1 MKISRVLIPMAT
13 AILSLHLAP
22 AAAAASQQLD
32 IWTWRNPVPTANQ
45 LYSITHGAINGSTL
59 WVAVGANS
67 TIVTSSDGGVTWSLQ
82 AAPAPLATLN
92 SVAYSSTSANH
103 FVAVGSSDV
112 NGNDVILFSPDGV
125 TWTTATVP
133 APDNYGGLFGV
144 AYGNGNFMAVGFDGY
159 NYNSAD
165 GQNWTENMVN
175 FAGDGIGDAN
185 GVAYGLIGS
194 SQSPGFVAVG
204 DNGVSTTIN
213 LGATAWTIPPYPPNG
228 NNPSPTF
235 LSGVTWNSGSG
246 EFVAVGYG
254 AIQNSPDGGNWYET
268 TSVSGNAVAYG
279 NSKFV
284 AVNESSPYTIYT
296 SPGASGGVPGADTWT
311 PNTGNYPFD
320 AIDFDGVKG
329 NFVAVGPNG
338 TIATSTTGTG
348 WIPRNFS
355 VTTNSLNAIAYGA
368 TAGTPAGYL
377 FVAGGTNNSWG
388 PGISG
393 GPGIFTSPDGYTW
406 TLDQDSSLNPMNNS
420 VLSAG
425 YINGLASGNLTIN
438 GTHTPEFVALV
449 NRSGNY
455 NYNGNPNNVSL
466 IISSSDGQS
475 WSVDDSLTAPAVLS
489 GVAYG
494 VNATGQP
501 VFVVVGTDGTSYY
514 SSDLVTWTPAVTR
527 LPSNIN
533 LNALAYG
540 SLINK
545 PTFVAVGQGYSGG
558 DIYYSNDGGNTWMA
572 ASSGPTTPYYLN
584 GVAYGINP
592 SGQPVFVAVGLN
604 GSAFRTPGVIW
615 TSPDGKMWTQQD
627 SATTFP
633 PFSSVTYANGFFVA
647 TTLAIEYGAGG
658 GIWVSPDG
666 VNWVQTSVTTSGSLH
681 AVAYGDYQ
689 YIAVGD
695 GGAILGSVLEAVSGG
710 TFLSSGGG
718 SGIMSF
724 TAHGPPGMQYGVYA
738 SNDLVTWTW
747 LKNITIPA
755 GATSVSVTVY
765 PSANY
770 TQGYYSLGPPGP

>member
-1 MKISRVLIPMAT
+1 
-13 AILSLHLAP
+13 
-22 AAAAASQQLD
+22 
-32 IWTWRNPVPTANQ
+32 
-45 LYSITHGAINGSTL
+45 
-59 WVAVGANS
+59 
-67 TIVTSSDGGVTWSLQ
+67 
-82 AAPAPLATLN
+82 
-92 SVAYSSTSANH
+92 
-103 FVAVGSSDV
+103 
-112 NGNDVILFSPDGV
+112 VILFSPDGV
-125 TWTTATVP
+125 NWTTATVSSS
-133 APDNYGGLFGV
+133 DFYGGLFGV
-144 AYGNGNFMAVGFDGY
+144 AYGGGNFMAVGFDGY
-159 NYNSAD
+159 NYHSSD
-165 GQNWTENMVN
+165 GQNWTEGIN
-175 FAGDGIGDAN
+175 FAGGGIGDAN
-185 GVAYGLIGS
+185 GVAYGLINDV
-194 SQSPGFVAVG
+194 PGFVAVG

-213 LGATAWTIPPYPPNG
+213 LGATPWTIPPYPPNG
-228 NNPSPTF
+228 NNPPPTF
-235 LSGVTWNSGSG
+235 LSGIAYNSGSG

-254 AIQNSPDGGNWYET
+254 AILNSPDGVNWYET
-268 TSVSGNAVAYG
+268 SGDSANAVAYG
-279 NSKFV
+279 NGQFV
-284 AVNESSPYTIYT
+284 TVNDTTPYKIYT
-296 SPGASGGVPGADTWT
+296 SPGGASSGADTWT
-311 PNTGNYPFD
+311 ANTGNYPFG
-320 AIDFDGVKG
+320 AIDFDGI
-329 NFVAVGPNG
+329 NTFVAVGPNG
-338 TIATSTTGTG
+338 TIATTTTGTG

-388 PGISG
+388 LGISG
-393 GPGIFTSPDGYTW
+393 GPGIFTSPDGYNW

-438 GTHTPEFVALV
+438 GTPTPEFVALV

-475 WSVDDSLTAPAVLS
+475 WIVDDSLTAPAVLS

-494 VNATGQP
+494 LNGPSPSGQP

-514 SSDLVTWTPAVTR
+514 SSGLVTWTPAVTR

-540 SLINK
+540 SPINT
-545 PTFVAVGQGYSGG
+545 PTFVAVGQGYYG
-558 DIYYSNDGGNTWMA
+558 DIYYSNDGGNTWTA
-572 ASSGPTTPYYLN
+572 SSSGPTTPYYLN

-604 GSAFRTPGVIW
+604 SSAFRTPGVIW
-615 TSPDGKMWTQQD
+615 TSPDGKAWTQQD

-647 TTLAIEYGAGG
+647 TTLAIQYGAGG

-666 VNWVQTSVTTSGSLH
+666 ANWTQTPVVAAGSLR

-695 GGAILGSVLEAVSGG
+695 GGAILGSVLETVSGG

-724 TAHGPPGMQYGVYA
+724 TAHGPPGMQYGVYV

-747 LKNITIPA
+747 LKNVTIPA
-755 GATSVSVTVY
+755 GATSVSINAIT
-765 PSANY
+765 SANY